1 MLNVSVISF
10 FFPIVTNTTN
20 NVLHY
25 LELLKSLLINIIGKN
40 PEYDNL
46 MAFCMYD
53 HVMVV
58 VVKLCLTLASPWT
71 VACQAPLS
79 IGFSRQEYWSGLLF
93 PSPGDLFH
101 PRIESRSSVL
111 QAYAAILS
119 YEGIPWSCWKV
130 KVVQLCPTLCDPFGI
145 LQARILEWVAFPFS
159 RGPSQPTQGSNSGVP
174 HCRRI
179 FNKLSHKGNP
189 IILEW
194 VSYPSPVDLPYP
206 GSPALQVDSLPT
218 ELVILSQILPFT
230 VQPTRSNT
238 ILLQKTLKNS

>member
-1 MLNVSVISF
+1 MVRGLSCSVAHEIFPDPGIKPVSPPVLAGTLFTTEPPGKPHVSFYMPLDLTFVMNAKYSTILIYHKFFSCFSNVERFSYFFF

-46 MAFCMYD
+46 MAFRMYD

-119 YEGIPWSCWKV
+119 YEGIP
-130 KVVQLCPTLCDPFGI
+130 
-145 LQARILEWVAFPFS
+145 
-159 RGPSQPTQGSNSGVP
+159 
-174 HCRRI
+174 
-179 FNKLSHKGNP
+179 
-189 IILEW
+189 
-194 VSYPSPVDLPYP
+194 
-206 GSPALQVDSLPT
+206 
-218 ELVILSQILPFT
+218 
-230 VQPTRSNT
+230 
-238 ILLQKTLKNS
+238 